1 METYMQMLGRLAKN
15 ASREVAKLGTK
26 AKNRGL
32 LAVAN
37 ELVEERKLI
46 LQENAKDIEAAKA
59 KGVKQSLIDRL
70 ALTEQRIEDMA
81 EGLRQIAALDDP
93 IGEVLGMK
101 TRPNGLRIGKKRVPL
116 GVVGIIYESRPNVTA
131 DAFGLCFKT
140 GNAVILRGGS
150 DAIHSNQAITRAIKE
165 GLRKEKLS
173 QDLILL
179 VEDTSREVVNEM
191 MKMHGWIDVL
201 IPRGGAG
208 LIANVVAN
216 STVPVI
222 ETGTGNCHV
231 YVDETADIKMATDII
246 ENAKTQR
253 LGVCNACESLV
264 IHSKIAD
271 VALPKIVT
279 RLKEHGVEIRGDERA
294 QAISLEL
301 AKQMFPGYQ
310 ALVVTHTDGH
320 NESGNIHTH
329 IVINSVRK
337 TAVERQPYMDKPH
350 EEAAGYKHRSTDKFM
365 NAFKKTVMD
374 RCQQEG
380 LHQIDLLAPAERKI
394 TQKEYQAQK
403 HGQQKLNEI
412 NQKIIE
418 DGLKPTS
425 TVFLTQKEYLRNA
438 IDECAATSNSFDEFQ
453 SKLLEQFQ
461 ISVIEHRGRYSYL
474 HPDRQKRIT
483 ERALGTRYGKEHL
496 EQTFLRKDPLAILY
510 VRSHLRLVV
519 NLQTNV
525 KAMQS
530 PAYAH
535 RVKLSNLQQMA
546 NTIIYVQEHGFDT
559 QSDLK
564 NTLLASK
571 QELKEM
577 QTQFAQHRSDL
588 RTLNDQIRY
597 TGQYYANKEVY
608 SQFSNAKYKGKY
620 RKEHAKE
627 IQKYEEARDWLR
639 SFYQDGKMTS
649 LKTLTLQKEKL
660 QQQIASE
667 EEAISSLKEKLK
679 DLDTADQ
686 NVDAILQMQIPEPVR
701 SKTKNLER

>member
-1 METYMQMLGRLAKN
+1 MAIVKHIKSRN
-15 ASREVAKLGTK
+15 ANYSA
-26 AKNRGL
+26 AINYL
-32 LAVAN
+32 LF
-37 ELVEERKLI
+37 EHDE
-46 LQENAKDIEAAKA
+46 
-59 KGVKQSLIDRL
+59 
-70 ALTEQRIEDMA
+70 
-81 EGLRQIAALDDP
+81 
-93 IGEVLGMK
+93 K
-101 TRPNGLRIGKKRVPL
+101 TGKKIVD
-116 GVVGIIYESRPNVTA
+116 ESGRS
-131 DAFGLCFKT
+131 
-140 GNAVILRGGS
+140 I
-150 DAIHSNQAITRAIKE
+150 
-165 GLRKEKLS
+165 LRKEFYMDGLS
-173 QDLILL
+173 CDPMSFDKECEL
-179 VEDTSREVVNEM
+179 TNAHFHKNKKRE
-191 MKMHGWIDVL
+191 
-201 IPRGGAG
+201 
-208 LIANVVAN
+208 
-216 STVPVI
+216 
-222 ETGTGNCHV
+222 
-231 YVDETADIKMATDII
+231 DIKSHHYII
-246 ENAKTQR
+246 
-253 LGVCNACESLV
+253 SYDP
-264 IHSKIAD
+264 AD
-271 VALPKIVT
+271 VTENGLT
-279 RLKEHGVEIRGDERA
+279 GERA

-329 IVINSVRK
+329 IVINSVRM

-394 TQKEYQAQK
+394 TQKEYMSQK
-403 HGQQKLNEI
+403 HGQQKLDEI

-461 ISVIEHRGRYSYL
+461 ISVIEYRGRYSYL
-474 HPDRQKRIT
+474 HP
-483 ERALGTRYGKEHL
+483 
-496 EQTFLRKDPLAILY
+496 
-510 VRSHLRLVV
+510 V

-577 QTQFAQHRSDL
+577 QTQVAQHRSNL
-588 RTLNDQIRY
+588 RILNDQIRY

-620 RKEHAKE
+620 RKEHEKE

-649 LKTLTLQKEKL
+649 LKALTLQKEKL
-660 QQQIASE
+660 QQQITSE

-701 SKTKNLER
+701 SKTKDLER

>member
-1 METYMQMLGRLAKN
+1 MAIVKHIKSRN
-15 ASREVAKLGTK
+15 ANYSA
-26 AKNRGL
+26 AINYL
-32 LAVAN
+32 LF
-37 ELVEERKLI
+37 EHDE
-46 LQENAKDIEAAKA
+46 
-59 KGVKQSLIDRL
+59 
-70 ALTEQRIEDMA
+70 
-81 EGLRQIAALDDP
+81 
-93 IGEVLGMK
+93 
-101 TRPNGLRIGKKRVPL
+101 
-116 GVVGIIYESRPNVTA
+116 
-131 DAFGLCFKT
+131 KT
-140 GNAVILRGGS
+140 GEKIVDESGRSI
-150 DAIHSNQAITRAIKE
+150 
-165 GLRKEKLS
+165 LRKEFYMDGLNCDPMSFDKECEL
-173 QDLILL
+173 
-179 VEDTSREVVNEM
+179 TNAHFHKNKKRE
-191 MKMHGWIDVL
+191 
-201 IPRGGAG
+201 
-208 LIANVVAN
+208 
-216 STVPVI
+216 
-222 ETGTGNCHV
+222 
-231 YVDETADIKMATDII
+231 DIKSHHYII
-246 ENAKTQR
+246 
-253 LGVCNACESLV
+253 SYDP
-264 IHSKIAD
+264 AD
-271 VALPKIVT
+271 VTENGLTGK
-279 RLKEHGVEIRGDERA
+279 RA
-294 QAISLEL
+294 QAISLDL

-337 TAVERQPYMDKPH
+337 TAVERRPYMDKPH

-365 NAFKKTVMD
+365 NTFKKTVMD

-394 TQKEYQAQK
+394 TQKEYMA
-403 HGQQKLNEI
+403 
-412 NQKIIE
+412 
-418 DGLKPTS
+418 
-425 TVFLTQKEYLRNA
+425 QKEYLRNA

-483 ERALGTRYGKEHL
+483 ERALGTRYGKEYL

-577 QTQFAQHRSDL
+577 QTQVAQHRSDL
-588 RTLNDQIRY
+588 RILNDQIRY
-597 TGQYYANKEVY
+597 TGQYYANKEIY

-701 SKTKNLER
+701 SKTKDLER

>member
-1 METYMQMLGRLAKN
+1 MDGLNCDPMSFDKECELTNAHFHKN
-15 ASREVAKLGTK
+15 KKRE
-26 AKNRGL
+26 
-32 LAVAN
+32 
-37 ELVEERKLI
+37 
-46 LQENAKDIEAAKA
+46 DIKSHHYIISYDPAD
-59 KGVKQSLIDRL
+59 V
-70 ALTEQRIEDMA
+70 TE
-81 EGLRQIAALDDP
+81 
-93 IGEVLGMK
+93 
-101 TRPNGLRIGKKRVPL
+101 NGL
-116 GVVGIIYESRPNVTA
+116 
-131 DAFGLCFKT
+131 T
-140 GNAVILRGGS
+140 G
-150 DAIHSNQAITRAIKE
+150 
-165 GLRKEKLS
+165 
-173 QDLILL
+173 
-179 VEDTSREVVNEM
+179 
-191 MKMHGWIDVL
+191 
-201 IPRGGAG
+201 
-208 LIANVVAN
+208 
-216 STVPVI
+216 
-222 ETGTGNCHV
+222 
-231 YVDETADIKMATDII
+231 
-246 ENAKTQR
+246 
-253 LGVCNACESLV
+253 
-264 IHSKIAD
+264 
-271 VALPKIVT
+271 
-279 RLKEHGVEIRGDERA
+279 ERA

-337 TAVERQPYMDKPH
+337 SAVERQPYMDKPH

-365 NAFKKTVMD
+365 NTFKKTVMD

-496 EQTFLRKDPLAILY
+496 EQIFLRKDPLAILY

-519 NLQTNV
+519 NLQTN
-525 KAMQS
+525 A
-530 PAYAH
+530 
-535 RVKLSNLQQMA
+535 
-546 NTIIYVQEHGFDT
+546 
-559 QSDLK
+559 
-564 NTLLASK
+564 
-571 QELKEM
+571 KEM
-577 QTQFAQHRSDL
+577 QTQFAQHRSNL
-588 RTLNDQIRY
+588 RILNDQIRY
-597 TGQYYANKEVY
+597 TRQYYANKEVY

-639 SFYQDGKMTS
+639 SFYQDGKMTI

-701 SKTKNLER
+701 SKTKDLER